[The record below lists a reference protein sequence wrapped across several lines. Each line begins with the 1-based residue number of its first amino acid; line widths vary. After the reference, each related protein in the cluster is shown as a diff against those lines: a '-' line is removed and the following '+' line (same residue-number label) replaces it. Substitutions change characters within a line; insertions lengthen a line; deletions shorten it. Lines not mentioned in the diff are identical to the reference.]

1 MNGKLLLQ
9 SNALSNNSC
18 KASRDKLAKAN
29 KLMVMLIE
37 EVEAIK
43 AQTKKLWSNLCF
55 LLIIAVVKLS

>member
-1 MNGKLLLQ
+1 MI
-9 SNALSNNSC
+9 SCNNSC